1 MTLIEQF
8 KKNRPDLSLGSLRTY
23 TSIVNNLAK
32 QMSIKIEKPDDV
44 IKHYKEIEKHLT
56 DVPPKN
62 RKTRL
67 SALVVFIDKEP
78 HATDAVECFRRQ
90 MTDDGKKADEEADE
104 QKLTDRQKEGMME
117 YDDIMKM
124 YRTLEQE
131 VSPLMK
137 RTSIDKKQFVKVQM
151 YVLLSCLLLIP
162 PRRSL
167 DYTEFKL
174 REIDPEKDNFM
185 KTEKR
190 KPYFVFN
197 QFKTANKYKQQ
208 KEEIP
213 SKLKSIINA
222 WEKLNPHDWLLM
234 NSKQTGKIN
243 ATQLTNLLY
252 GFFNK
257 PVSTSLL
264 RHIYLSHKYGG
275 INLKEM
281 KEDAEKM
288 GHSVAEQ
295 MKYVKH
301 V

>member
-1 MTLIEQF
+1 MTLTDQF

-23 TSIVNNLAK
+23 TSIVRNLAK
-32 QMSIKIEKPDDV
+32 QMNIKIETPDDV
-44 IKHYKEIEKHLT
+44 IKHYKEIEKHLS
-56 DVPPKN
+56 DVVPKN

-67 SALVVFIDKEP
+67 SALVVFIDKEA
-78 HATDAVECFRRQ
+78 HAKDAVECFRRQ
-90 MTDDGKKADEEADE
+90 MTDDGKEADKEADE
-104 QKLTDRQKEGMME
+104 QKLTERQKEGMME
-117 YDDIMKM
+117 YDEVMKM

-131 VSPLMK
+131 VAPLMK
-137 RTSIDKKQFVKVQM
+137 RTALDKKQFIKCQM

-185 KTEKR
+185 RTEKR
-190 KPYFVFN
+190 KPFFVFN
-197 QFKTANKYKQQ
+197 QFKTAHKYKQQ

-213 SKLKSIINA
+213 PKLKSIITA

-252 GFFNK
+252 GFFDK

-264 RHIYLSHKYGG
+264 RHIYLSHKYGN

-301 V
+301 

>member
-1 MTLIEQF
+1 M
-8 KKNRPDLSLGSLRTY
+8 N
-23 TSIVNNLAK
+23 V
-32 QMSIKIEKPDDV
+32 KIEKPDDV
-44 IKHYKEIEKHLT
+44 IKLHKEIIHHLK
-56 DVPPKN
+56 DVPAKN

-67 SALVVFIDKEP
+67 SALVVFVDKEA
-78 HATDAVECFRRQ
+78 HSKEAVECFRRQ
-90 MTDDGKKADEEADE
+90 MTDDGKVADDEADE
-104 QKLTDRQKEGMME
+104 QKLTDRQKEGMMS
-117 YDDIMKM
+117 YDDVMKM
-124 YRTLEQE
+124 YRVLEQE
-131 VSPLMK
+131 VSPLLK
-137 RTSIDKKQFVKVQM
+137 RASLDKKQFSRVQM
-151 YVLLSCLLLIP
+151 YVILSCLLLIA
-162 PRRSL
+162 PRRST

-174 REIDPEKDNFM
+174 REIDPESDNFM
-185 KTEKR
+185 KIEKR

-197 QFKTANKYKQQ
+197 KYKTANKYKQQ

-213 SKLKSIINA
+213 TKLKSIIAA

-243 ATQLTNLLY
+243 PTQLTHLLY
-252 GFFNK
+252 SFFEK

-264 RHIYLSHKYGG
+264 RHIYLSNKYGN

-301 V
+301 